1 VVRVTRL
8 KLALATL
15 VACAFA
21 AFAGAT
27 LAQRDSNGDGA
38 SAPLGADGF
47 RGALRPEI
55 PPQDFRLRDEEGRP
69 VTLAGLRGEV
79 IVLTFLYTTCED
91 TCPTAVAQIR
101 GALDTLGHDV
111 PSLAISVDPE
121 NDTPD
126 SARRFLLK
134 QRVPNG
140 RVRFLLGDRATLRPI
155 WKAYGIAPQKDEF
168 DHSAY
173 VLLIDRKGRQRIG
186 FPVSQ
191 LTPEA
196 LAHDIAELERE
207 PA

>member
-1 VVRVTRL
+1 MVRVTRL

-21 AFAGAT
+21 AFTGAT
-27 LAQRDSNGDGA
+27 LAQRDTGGDGA

-47 RGALRPEI
+47 RGALRPAI

-101 GALDTLGHDV
+101 GALDGLGHDV

-134 QRVPNG
+134 HRVPNG
-140 RVRFLLGDRATLRPI
+140 RVRFLLGDRATLEPV

-173 VLLIDRKGRQRIG
+173 VLLIDRRGRQRIG

-196 LAHDIAELERE
+196 LAHDIAKLERE

>member
-1 VVRVTRL
+1 MVRVTRL

-21 AFAGAT
+21 AFAGVT
-27 LAQRDSNGDGA
+27 LAQRDTGGGTA
-38 SAPLGADGF
+38 VAPLGADGF

-55 PPQDFRLRDEEGRP
+55 PPQDFLLRDEEGRP

-79 IVLTFLYTTCED
+79 VVLTFLYTTCED

-101 GALDTLGHDV
+101 GALDDLGHDV

-121 NDTPD
+121 NDTPA

-134 QRVPNG
+134 HRVPNG
-140 RVRFLLGDRATLRPI
+140 RVRFLLGDRVTLDPI

-173 VLLIDRKGRQRIG
+173 VLLIDRRGRQRIG

-196 LAHDIAELERE
+196 LAHDIAKLERE